1 MPVRRP
7 AFLCATGFVAG
18 TLGGLY
24 WGDVHHA
31 AWPALATAIL
41 ATIPLRHYP
50 RARGWL
56 IICAALLLGWALATR
71 PGDRLRAGR
80 ARLAA
85 AADAGARITVVG
97 EVAGIPRVKKAS
109 RGEVCHR
116 FTIIR
121 IELVEGDRRT
131 ALPRIPISVHWYGSA
146 SPDAPHPIPGE
157 RWRLTGRLQWA
168 RRGLFASGAERAQSI
183 RFLMFS
189 RARASEH
196 QPPPAT
202 GWRAWLETRRRI
214 AADRLAAG
222 IGEHPDEVLLI
233 QGMMLGYRGEM
244 PRHLTRAFRHTG
256 TIHVFAISGLH
267 VVVIAAVLTFV
278 VARLGVPRQYWILP
292 LAPLLTIYIIGT
304 GAQPSALRAGLM
316 SGIYL
321 LAPLLGRRPDTLTT
335 LSVSA
340 IVLLLVNPLQI
351 LDLGFVLSFMMVL
364 GLIILAGPATQLTRR
379 LLRVDRLAERVTLIN
394 EHGGEAA
401 GSVWRRLLRQA
412 GLALAESLAGLLA
425 VSTAAWLIS
434 IPLTA
439 NTFGYFSTYSLLANM
454 AVVPLSSLV
463 MMLASMSLLAAS
475 IAMPLCILCN
485 QAVWLLTALM
495 KEIALMIAGWPHATH
510 PWRVPFSVVVLWY
523 AFLWALVQ
531 RGERARTR
539 AASDATWIEEVRDQQ
554 QAQDMRNQEM
564 GALV

>member
-56 IICAALLLGWALATR
+56 IICAAFLLGWALATR

-168 RRGLFASGAERAQSI
+168 RRTLRQRVNARSRSASSC
-183 RFLMFS
+183 S
-189 RARASEH
+189 RAPAP
-196 QPPPAT
+196 QTPTAPAT
-202 GWRAWLETRRRI
+202 GWRAGSKP
-214 AADRLAAG
+214 AAASPQTALPCG
-222 IGEHPDEVLLI
+222 IGEHPD
-233 QGMMLGYRGEM
+233 R
-244 PRHLTRAFRHTG
+244 
-256 TIHVFAISGLH
+256 
-267 VVVIAAVLTFV
+267 
-278 VARLGVPRQYWILP
+278 
-292 LAPLLTIYIIGT
+292 
-304 GAQPSALRAGLM
+304 
-316 SGIYL
+316 
-321 LAPLLGRRPDTLTT
+321 
-335 LSVSA
+335 
-340 IVLLLVNPLQI
+340 
-351 LDLGFVLSFMMVL
+351 
-364 GLIILAGPATQLTRR
+364 
-379 LLRVDRLAERVTLIN
+379 
-394 EHGGEAA
+394 
-401 GSVWRRLLRQA
+401 
-412 GLALAESLAGLLA
+412 
-425 VSTAAWLIS
+425 
-434 IPLTA
+434 
-439 NTFGYFSTYSLLANM
+439 
-454 AVVPLSSLV
+454 
-463 MMLASMSLLAAS
+463 
-475 IAMPLCILCN
+475 CC
-485 QAVWLLTALM
+485 
-495 KEIALMIAGWPHATH
+495 
-510 PWRVPFSVVVLWY
+510 
-523 AFLWALVQ
+523 
-531 RGERARTR
+531 
-539 AASDATWIEEVRDQQ
+539 
-554 QAQDMRNQEM
+554 
-564 GALV
+564 